1 MLLLFS
7 GSKKPSV
14 TVRHDISVMWNPM
27 KTHGRKSSK
36 LEVVF
41 VLGAA
46 IMCDLNFLLLHTL
59 RFSKAAWICI
69 HIFIIRNEVPGR
81 SISPGALAPWQD
93 GLNGW
98 PALPWP
104 LKPQSLLN
112 WWHLHEGSAVGFM
125 PGVHSAAY
133 MLTVQRV
140 SGASHYTP
148 GWVSSLLRLGAVKE
162 FLPGKAPFLF
172 PPFQCLLPND
182 ILHHIAALQHCHFPN
197 PWQLSHISSA
207 RWLLQTAINTEVWKS
222 QNHPLENP
230 FSPWNHH
237 TWAPQKI
244 QSQELISFFF
254 SSLFWLMPLLFWEI
268 EAKITLK
275 R

>member
-1 MLLLFS
+1 MF
-7 GSKKPSV
+7 
-14 TVRHDISVMWNPM
+14 
-27 KTHGRKSSK
+27 
-36 LEVVF
+36 
-41 VLGAA
+41 
-46 IMCDLNFLLLHTL
+46 DLNFLLLHTL
-59 RFSKAAWICI
+59 RFPKAASISI
-69 HIFIIRNEVPGR
+69 HIFIIRNEVPR
-81 SISPGALAPWQD
+81 SSILSGALAPWQD

-104 LKPQSLLN
+104 LKRLSLLY
-112 WWHLHEGSAVGFM
+112 WWNLNEGSAVGFM

-148 GWVSSLLRLGAVKE
+148 GWVSSLLRLGEVKE
-162 FLPGKAPFLF
+162 FLPGKAPFLL
-172 PPFQCLLPND
+172 PSFQCLLPND
-182 ILHHIAALQHCHFPN
+182 VLHCIATLQHCHFPN

-207 RWLLQTAINTEVWKS
+207 LWLLQTAINTEMRKS

-237 TWAPQKI
+237 TLAPQKI
-244 QSQELISFFF
+244 KSQELISFFF
-254 SSLFWLMPLLFWEI
+254 SSLFWLMMRLPFWEI